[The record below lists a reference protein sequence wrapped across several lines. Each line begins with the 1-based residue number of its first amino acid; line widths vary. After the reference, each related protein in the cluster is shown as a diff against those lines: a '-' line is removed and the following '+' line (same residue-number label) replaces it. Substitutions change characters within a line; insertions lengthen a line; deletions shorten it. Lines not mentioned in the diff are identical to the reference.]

1 MTRTYRYVAWE
12 WLDDYFRLGWCFS
25 FALPPHH
32 AEYGCACEWLC
43 ACPMMEPKEPY
54 HEGRMDR

>member
-1 MTRTYRYVAWE
+1 MKSRTYRYVAWE
-12 WLDDYFRLGWCFS
+12 WLDDYLRLGWCFS

-43 ACPMMEPKEPY
+43 ACPIAEPPRL
-54 HEGRMDR
+54 HAM